1 MKNTI
6 TATIDKVN
14 NIVNYLQELIEY
26 LETYITHRS
35 REDADETEQ
44 LIISDLEEI
53 HVILSSILHH
63 IKKNKKL
70 RNLVQKEICII
81 ERLERYVRDMTDHP
95 DNLQRDSEIIDELEM
110 ILKKV
115 EDEEKRYLD

>member
-1 MKNTI
+1 MKNTL

-26 LETYITHRS
+26 LETYITHRAGD
-35 REDADETEQ
+35 DADETEQ
-44 LIISDLEEI
+44 LIICDLEEI

-63 IKKNKKL
+63 IKRNEKL
-70 RNLVQKEICII
+70 RRLVQKEIHII
-81 ERLERYVRDMTDHP
+81 ERLERYVKDMTEHP
-95 DNLQRDSEIIDELEM
+95 DNLQRDSEVIDDLEM
-110 ILKKV
+110 LLKKV